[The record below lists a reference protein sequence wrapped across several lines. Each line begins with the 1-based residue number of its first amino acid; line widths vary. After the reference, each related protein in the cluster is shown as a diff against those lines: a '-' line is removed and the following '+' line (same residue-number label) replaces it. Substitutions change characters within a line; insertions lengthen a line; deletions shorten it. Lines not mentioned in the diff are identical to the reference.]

1 MTVLDI
7 AKELLKNTETI
18 PKNYG
23 VGYEINLL
31 KASIISNCTKDK
43 KLLAHHDLFR
53 FNSILSFLEKQN
65 FHATGWS
72 LQNSNEE
79 GSFTFWERN
88 KNEWF
93 DIVIW

>member
-31 KASIISNCTKDK
+31 KASIISN
-43 KLLAHHDLFR
+43 
-53 FNSILSFLEKQN
+53 LSLI
-65 FHATGWS
+65 H
-72 LQNSNEE
+72 
-79 GSFTFWERN
+79 
-88 KNEWF
+88 
-93 DIVIW
+93 I